1 MHKTQLFDKVYFLD
15 LNTNTKMKNFI
26 YIPLIIS
33 FWLFNSSFI
42 LKNNSTNIGLTTST
56 SLYELS
62 FESIDGKII
71 SLSEFKG
78 KNILIVNTAS
88 RCGYTK
94 QYNDLQK
101 LQESYPSDLVVI
113 GFPCND
119 FGAQEKGSN
128 AQILEFCQK
137 NFGVDFL
144 LSEKI
149 TIKGNE
155 CHPIFSWL
163 TTKSLN
169 GVSDNKI
176 SWNFNKFLIN
186 KQGEL
191 VSYFPSNVKPLNEK
205 ITTLIN

>member
-1 MHKTQLFDKVYFLD
+1 
-15 LNTNTKMKNFI
+15 MKNIVSISLILYFGIFI
-26 YIPLIIS
+26 
-33 FWLFNSSFI
+33 SSFI
-42 LKNNSTNIGLTTST
+42 WGGDPKEIGITTSST
-56 SLYELS
+56 FYELS
-62 FESIDGKII
+62 FEAIDGNNI

-78 KNILIVNTAS
+78 KNVLIVNTAS

-94 QYNDLQK
+94 QYNELQK
-101 LQESYPSDLVVI
+101 LQEAYPSDLVVI

-119 FGAQEKGSN
+119 FGSQEKGSN
-128 AQILEFCQK
+128 AEILEFCQK

-149 TIKGNE
+149 KIKGKE
-155 CHPIFSWL
+155 CHPIFTWL

-169 GVSDNKI
+169 GVSENKI

-191 VSYFPSNVKPLNEK
+191 VSYFPSNVKPLDEA

>member
-1 MHKTQLFDKVYFLD
+1 
-15 LNTNTKMKNFI
+15 MKNLV
-26 YIPLIIS
+26 YILLILSFGIFSSSYIWKKSSAKIDITPLS
-33 FWLFNSSFI
+33 NF
-42 LKNNSTNIGLTTST
+42 
-56 SLYELS
+56 YELS
-62 FESIDGKII
+62 FESIDGNNI

-88 RCGYTK
+88 RCGYTR

-101 LQESYPSDLVVI
+101 LQEAYPSDLVVI

-119 FGAQEKGSN
+119 FGSQEKGSN
-128 AQILEFCQK
+128 SQILEFCQK

-149 TIKGNE
+149 KIKGKE
-155 CHPIFSWL
+155 CHPIFTWL

-169 GVSDNKI
+169 GVSENKI

-191 VSYFPSNVKPLNEK
+191 VSYFPSNVKPLDET

>member
-1 MHKTQLFDKVYFLD
+1 
-15 LNTNTKMKNFI
+15 MKNI
-26 YIPLIIS
+26 VYISLILS
-33 FWLFNSSFI
+33 FGIVSSSFI
-42 LKNNSTNIGLTTST
+42 LKNKSTELGIKTSST
-56 SLYELS
+56 FYELS
-62 FESIDGKII
+62 FESIDGNNI

-78 KNILIVNTAS
+78 KNVLIVNTAS
-88 RCGYTK
+88 RCGYTR

-101 LQESYPSDLVVI
+101 LQEAYPSDLVVI

-119 FGAQEKGSN
+119 FGSQEKGSN

-137 NFGVDFL
+137 NFGVNFL

-149 TIKGNE
+149 KIKGKE
-155 CHPIFSWL
+155 CHPIFTWL

-169 GVSDNKI
+169 DVSENKI

-191 VSYFPSNVKPLNEK
+191 VSYFPSNVKPLDKK
-205 ITTLIN
+205 ITSQIK

>member
-1 MHKTQLFDKVYFLD
+1 
-15 LNTNTKMKNFI
+15 MKNLI
-26 YIPLIIS
+26 YISLIIS
-33 FWLFNSSFI
+33 FWLLNSSFI
-42 LKNNSTNIGLTTST
+42 LEKNSTEIGVTAS
-56 SLYELS
+56 SSFYELS
-62 FESIDGKII
+62 FESIDGNNI

-78 KNILIVNTAS
+78 KNVLIVNTAS
-88 RCGYTK
+88 RCGYTR
-94 QYNDLQK
+94 QYSDLQK

-119 FGAQEKGSN
+119 FGSQEKGTN
-128 AQILEFCQK
+128 VQILEFCQK

-149 TIKGNE
+149 KIKGNE
-155 CHPIFSWL
+155 CHPIFTWL

-169 GVSDNKI
+169 GVSENKI

-191 VSYFPSNVKPLNEK
+191 VSYFPSNVKPLDKK
-205 ITTLIN
+205 ITSQIK